1 MAEGGYDFDFEADDI
16 YDDDD
21 TDDIDDRLPMV
32 PTDVHQRILSNQNDS
47 IADSRGQL
55 RQNALD
61 GQKQKLVKI
70 FYDEIGKRYKMAPEK
85 IDYNQFRISDD
96 GKTLY
101 WVVGD
106 KEIRITAKQGSA
118 TVLSLSSLVKE
129 YSRAVG
135 SGGTQAIRQYLNLPE
150 YNSRT
155 QPLPKQARQALES
168 TRNDLVNVE
177 EHIPLKDLSST
188 TELQSLT
195 NTIGALHETVESLET
210 SMTDWGLELPDV
222 ANKHTQTEGL
232 TLRELLRLDK
242 ALQSVRGELTNNLAK
257 LNDIDKDIAKEKR
270 KLQEAEDEISKSD
283 ITARLKNL
291 EDERSAR
298 LEAATANK
306 EALRCQ
312 INRIKE
318 TINKVLKEDSTL
330 GERLRTLFKEQ
341 GITIVSVLTAI
352 GMIIGVIVE
361 AVIPTSGGAAT
372 PSKPPSQDGAKEWV
386 KKQLHNLAKLLANLA
401 GKAAAALPGIIGSIV
416 SWLLSQRVRLLIGL
430 GTICGLLLF
439 LLRGCCMRQPRNTL
453 VNLVND

>member
-1 MAEGGYDFDFEADDI
+1 MAEGGYDFDFDADDI

-32 PTDVHQRILSNQNDS
+32 PTDVDQRIISNQNDS
-47 IADSRGQL
+47 FARGQL

-106 KEIRITAKQGSA
+106 KEIRITAKQGPA
-118 TVLSLSSLVKE
+118 AFLSLSSLVKE
-129 YSRAVG
+129 YNRAVG

-177 EHIPLKDLSST
+177 EQIPLQDFSSA

-195 NTIGALHETVESLET
+195 NRIGELHGAVESLET
-210 SMTDWGLELPDV
+210 SMMTDWGLELPDV

-232 TLRELLRLDK
+232 TLRELQGLDK
-242 ALQSVRGELTNNLAK
+242 ALQSIRGELTNNLAK
-257 LNDIDKDIAKEKR
+257 LTDIDKDIAKEKR

-306 EALRCQ
+306 EALRGQ

-352 GMIIGVIVE
+352 CMIIGVIVQ

-386 KKQLHNLAKLLANLA
+386 KK
-401 GKAAAALPGIIGSIV
+401 
-416 SWLLSQRVRLLIGL
+416 
-430 GTICGLLLF
+430 
-439 LLRGCCMRQPRNTL
+439 
-453 VNLVND
+453 